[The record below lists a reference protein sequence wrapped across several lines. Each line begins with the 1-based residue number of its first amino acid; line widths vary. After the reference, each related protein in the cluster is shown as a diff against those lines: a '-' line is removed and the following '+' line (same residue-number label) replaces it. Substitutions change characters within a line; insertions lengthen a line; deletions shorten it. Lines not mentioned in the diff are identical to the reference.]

1 MASIS
6 TLSGF
11 TGWSGK
17 LHPAVRRI
25 AKIPPRPGVDGEAWV
40 YDGWTTNADPIVTR
54 HYCVDQAAANTDIA
68 AARALQDG
76 LTKSV
81 TDPEARTWSVKVL
94 SVVPT
99 TAVRANGGVLLTLA
113 WSLQVEAAP

>member
-25 AKIPPRPGVDGEAWV
+25 AKLPPRRGVNGEAWV
-40 YDGWTTNADPIVTR
+40 YDGWTTNPEPIVTR
-54 HYCVDQAAANTDIA
+54 HYCADQTAADTDIA
-68 AARALQDG
+68 TARALQDG
-76 LTKSV
+76 DTYTAV
-81 TDPEARTWSVKVL
+81 DPEGRSWSVKVL
-94 SVVPT
+94 SVVPD
-99 TAVRANGGVLLTLA
+99 TAVRANGGVTLA
-113 WSLQVEAAP
+113 LTWTFQVEASP